1 VTLITNLIKSSSE
14 PPDELKDMVEGEGGE
29 EETQENWRWLY
40 DYWSGKEYELY
51 RIEIP

>member
-1 VTLITNLIKSSSE
+1 LIKSSSE
-14 PPDELKDMVEGEGGE
+14 PPDELKDMVEGEGEGASE
-29 EETQENWRWLY
+29 GNWRWLY